1 MNFPT
6 LPYDKLTYSFLQEI
20 WFWGPTHP
28 TFLYD
33 VTLFTLF
40 FWSLPLDKANTTQVR
55 VCMKDSNISLEQKRG
70 TIIENKS
77 ESGANEGN
85 FYDEL
90 FFCYNCKSIF
100 VSEVAL
106 EEHQERMH

>member
-1 MNFPT
+1 MLLIHSFKKYGFGVQPT
-6 LPYDKLTYSFLQEI
+6 LLFCTMSLFL
-20 WFWGPTHP
+20 
-28 TFLYD
+28 LS
-33 VTLFTLF
+33 F

-55 VCMKDSNISLEQKRG
+55 VDMKDSNISLEKKRG

>member
-1 MNFPT
+1 M
-6 LPYDKLTYSFLQEI
+6 FLDHGN
-20 WFWGPTHP
+20 GPSVNMG
-28 TFLYD
+28 LKIAKYILSCYYISSSD
-33 VTLFTLF
+33 L
-40 FWSLPLDKANTTQVR
+40 
-55 VCMKDSNISLEQKRG
+55 CMVNGDIK
-70 TIIENKS
+70 
-77 ESGANEGN
+77 SGANEGN